1 MSDTIHPEVLWAQRS
16 DKTDATKNVVYL
28 TIVAPDVPIADTKLD
43 IQPTKLTFQ
52 GKSSTKNVTYK
63 ADLEFFEEIDPKES
77 KVNHTGRDIEMV
89 IRKKDAKEEF
99 WPRLLK
105 EKAKV
110 HWLKTDFDKWVDE
123 DEQDANEEEDFAS
136 KAGGFGGEGAGG
148 GGFEGIDFSKFGAGP
163 GGMGGMGGMG
173 DMMSGMEGMGGL
185 EGESDDEDLPEDD
198 DEEMPALEG
207 EAKPTEKKG
216 SGIEELE

>member
-16 DKTDATKNVVYL
+16 SKTEEAKNVVYL
-28 TIVAPDVPIADTKLD
+28 TIVAPDVPKADAKLD

-52 GKSSTKNVTYK
+52 GKSSTKNVSYK

-77 KVNHTGRDIEMV
+77 KVNHTGRDIELV
-89 IRKKDAKEEF
+89 LRKKEHKEEF

-123 DEQDANEEEDFAS
+123 DEQDATEDDDAAA
-136 KAGGFGGEGAGG
+136 KAAGGFGGEGGG

-163 GGMGGMGGMG
+163 GGMGGM
-173 DMMSGMEGMGGL
+173 EGMGGL
-185 EGESDDEDLPEDD
+185 GGLGNMGDMGDLPDDSDDEDD
-198 DEEMPALEG
+198 DEMPGLEG
-207 EAKPTEKKG
+207 EEKPAEKKG